1 MDDHLVQ
8 IGQSHLFQGLVD
20 GAGGLLIGLVLG
32 GHLAGHEELL
42 PGEPAGADTLSHAPL
57 VARGLGG
64 VDEPVAQLHRLAHGF
79 GGLGIVDEPGPQ
91 TQLGD
96 GQPFREGI
104 AFLQHHVRFPL
115 TACGI
120 LRR

>member
-1 MDDHLVQ
+1 MDNHLIEIIQ
-8 IGQSHLFQGLVD
+8 THFFERLVD
-20 GAGGLLIGLVLG
+20 GAGGLIVGFQLG
-32 GHLAGHEELL
+32 GNLAAHKQVL
-42 PGEPAGADTLSHAPL
+42 PGHAAGADTLAHASL
-57 VARGLGG
+57 VAIGLGG

>member
-57 VARGLGG
+57 VAIGLGG
-64 VDEPVAQLHRLAHGF
+64 VDGPVAHLDGVPHAAAGVLRRRLIDAVAQLRHFDAVIQSDVFHNGTSNF
-79 GGLGIVDEPGPQ
+79 
-91 TQLGD
+91 
-96 GQPFREGI
+96 
-104 AFLQHHVRFPL
+104 
-115 TACGI
+115 
-120 LRR
+120 